1 MAGSSTNQQWILC
14 CLKVTTLKT
23 EKEMVAV
30 KILCTLKGGKSNQ
43 DAEKER
49 FKKSL
54 KEPEIAE
61 IVCFVILI
69 EMKTT
74 VFE

>member
-1 MAGSSTNQQWILC
+1 M
-14 CLKVTTLKT
+14 VT
-23 EKEMVAV
+23 V
-30 KILCTLKGGKSNQ
+30 KILCTLKEGKSNQ
-43 DAEKER
+43 DAEKEQ

-54 KEPEIAE
+54 KETEIAE

>member
-1 MAGSSTNQQWILC
+1 
-14 CLKVTTLKT
+14 
-23 EKEMVAV
+23 MVAV
-30 KILCTLKGGKSNQ
+30 KILCTLKGRKSNQ